1 MVVNGPMFDNTN
13 EVPEIMMVD
22 VFDIVVDVMVLAMQI
37 VEGGGTGVSGGH
49 V

>member
-1 MVVNGPMFDNTN
+1 MFDNTN

-37 VEGGGTGVSGGH
+37 VEGGGTGVGGGH